1 MQFIILRL
9 LLWIQLILSFLL
21 LICAIGTRKIS
32 SWIHVLIIWLIFN
45 QQLQLIYQIIFQKLQ
60 LLFLFW
66 AQFSLRPSLLSYS
79 FKLFR
84 VYLTAIIA
92 AQTKI
97 ILHDLL
103 KCGSLQIFYFNI
115 PILTLLLNKLRNK
128 FGEKWRYFKQL
139 IFIAFLYDLF
149 IHLTVHSPICIFK
162 YLKDYFFLYQI
173 TVG

>member
-139 IFIAFLYDLF
+139 IFI
-149 IHLTVHSPICIFK
+149 VKPIDK
-162 YLKDYFFLYQI
+162 YKFEITTHIKYSNNWKTKKTKDN
-173 TVG
+173 